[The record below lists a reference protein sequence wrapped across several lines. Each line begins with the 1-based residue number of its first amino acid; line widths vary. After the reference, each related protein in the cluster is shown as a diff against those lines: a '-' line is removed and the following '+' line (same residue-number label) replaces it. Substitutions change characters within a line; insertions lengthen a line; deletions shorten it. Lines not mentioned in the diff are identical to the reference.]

1 MDNESMKNDQK
12 KLRYRL
18 YELVDVVDETGDGK
32 VDFDWY
38 DIFMMFVILISLIP
52 LLFKETTP
60 LLLWIDRITVI
71 IFIID
76 YFFRWI
82 TSDYRYG
89 KHTVSSFLR
98 YPFSLMAIIDL
109 LSIIP
114 SLTSL
119 NSSFKLLKLFRV
131 LRTLK
136 MLRTVKVLRV
146 VRAARYSRQLAII
159 AEVLKESKDAL
170 LTVCTLAAAYIF
182 ISALIVFNVE
192 PDTFGS
198 FFDAIYWA
206 TVSLTT
212 VGYGDIYPVTV
223 IGRAVAMISSIFGI
237 AIVALP
243 AGIITAGYMN
253 ILERNRN
260 DQK

>member
-1 MDNESMKNDQK
+1 MEKKNR
-12 KLRYRL
+12 RYRL
-18 YELVDVVDETGDGK
+18 FELVDVVDETGDGN

-52 LLFKETTP
+52 LFFKETTP

-71 IFIID
+71 IFIVD

-82 TSDYRYG
+82 TSDYRY
-89 KHTVSSFLR
+89 HRHAVSSFLR

-170 LTVCTLAAAYIF
+170 LAVCTLAAAF
-182 ISALIVFNVE
+182 V
-192 PDTFGS
+192 S
-198 FFDAIYWA
+198 F
-206 TVSLTT
+206 
-212 VGYGDIYPVTV
+212 PH
-223 IGRAVAMISSIFGI
+223 
-237 AIVALP
+237 
-243 AGIITAGYMN
+243 
-253 ILERNRN
+253 
-260 DQK
+260 

>member
-1 MDNESMKNDQK
+1 MNKNGWRF
-12 KLRYRL
+12 KLYQ
-18 YELVDVVDETGDGK
+18 LVDVVDETGDGE

-38 DIFMMFVILISLIP
+38 DFLMMFVIIISIIP
-52 LLFKETTP
+52 LLFKNASP
-60 LLLWIDRITVI
+60 ALLWIDKITVI

-89 KHTVSSFLR
+89 KASIISFIR
-98 YPFSLMAIIDL
+98 YPFSFMALIDL

-114 SLTSL
+114 SLTTLNQSL
-119 NSSFKLLKLFRV
+119 KLLKLFRM

-159 AEVLKESKDAL
+159 ADVLKESKEAL
-170 LTVCTLAAAYIF
+170 LAVCTLAIAYIF
-182 ISALIVFNVE
+182 VSALMVFNVE
-192 PDTFGS
+192 PDTFNS

-212 VGYGDIYPVTV
+212 VGYGDIYPVSV
-223 IGRAVAMISSIFGI
+223 VGRSIAMISSVFGI

-253 ILERNRN
+253 AL
-260 DQK
+260 QKKQDDENKNNS